1 MSFTL
6 TLLGAAAFGLAYQ
19 SGTLLNGWRDRRSR
33 ERIQNDS
40 QAFQGELEAK
50 RQAFQAALAEKNFQQ
65 SAQLQREITAMK
77 ATFDRQMQE
86 ARFEHDLEMW
96 NMNQFVNNVWPLIN
110 TPDGYV
116 HFLKQNGYPM
126 SVIMTGKLDGGILSS
141 ASAFI
146 NEFYANHQQI
156 YYYNQGW
163 KENML
168 KRQGNAQRDALH
180 QGLNGLPTLVVMPD
194 IENGDFKLDVAFW
207 GFGESM
213 PQTVSVF
220 KRNYQQ
226 MEAEILR
233 NIAQENKNT
242 VFPPISNPMILSIQA
257 NIETLRQEEEYRQ
270 NLRAQ
275 GMAEEE
281 IEALCNRFFVS
292 VYKKNGLEADVAGG
306 ICQIVGAS
314 ISIIAGQYADAFL
327 LGTGSA
333 PKLPA
338 LMKKFP
344 KSVQDEMGP
353 QLVRFYSELT
363 EMMDE
368 LERPKACA
376 FIASAYAEGD
386 DTKNAQHFQKAALEE
401 LQKYYSRKQPLAMPH
416 WEAVEIIRK
425 KPLFGTSEFPYLLAE
440 ASKPKDL
447 DKTVGIPFSGNRKA
461 GDRMVKTVNG
471 IEYAFRWCPAGSFL
485 MGSPEDEPDRWSNET
500 QHSVTLTRGFWML
513 ETEVTQAMWKSVMGT
528 DPSYF
533 KGAQNPVESVSWDDC
548 QEFCGK
554 LSSKL
559 GLTVSL
565 PTEAQWEYACRAGTT
580 SAYSFGS
587 SLNGREA
594 NCDGN
599 YPYGTSTK
607 GPYLEKTVP
616 VKSYAPNTWG
626 LYDMHGNV
634 WEWCQDWYDE
644 DYYAESPTSDP
655 TGPSSGS
662 NRVFRGGCWGSI
674 ARYCRSANRYG
685 VTPDNRGCDLGF
697 RPVLAS
703 PVPEE

>member
-77 ATFDRQMQE
+77 AAFDRQMQE

-146 NEFYANHQQI
+146 NEFYANHRQI

-386 DTKNAQHFQKAALEE
+386 DTVNARHFQKAALEE

-416 WEAVEIIRK
+416 WDAIEIIRK
-425 KPLFGTSEFPYLLAE
+425 NPLFGTSEYPYLLAE

-471 IEYAFRWCPAGSFL
+471 IEYAFCWCPPGSFL
-485 MGSPEDEPDRWSNET
+485 MGSPSSEPDRDDDET

-513 ETEVTQAMWKSVMGT
+513 KTQVTQAMWKSVMGT
-528 DPSYF
+528 SISQQRDKANTPWPLSGEGSDYPMYF
-533 KGAQNPVESVSWDDC
+533 VSWEEC
-548 QEFCGK
+548 RSFCEK
-554 LSSKL
+554 LSEKL

-580 SAYSFGS
+580 GAYAGDLGEMGWYGS
-587 SLNGREA
+587 NSGYE
-594 NCDGN
+594 
-599 YPYGTSTK
+599 TH
-607 GPYLEKTVP
+607 P
-616 VKSYAPNTWG
+616 VGQKKPNAWG
-626 LYDMHGNV
+626 LDDMHGNV
-634 WEWCQDWYDE
+634 WEWCQDWYGS
-644 DYYAESPTSDP
+644 YSTSPTSDP

-662 NRVFRGGCWGSI
+662 SRVLRGGSWGNS
-674 ARYCRSANRYG
+674 ARCCRSAYRG
-685 VTPDNRGCDLGF
+685 RLSPDYRDGILGF

>member
-77 ATFDRQMQE
+77 AAFDRQMQE

-146 NEFYANHQQI
+146 NEFYANHRQI

-257 NIETLRQEEEYRQ
+257 HRPAPQSLHSGRGDRGPVQPVFC
-270 NLRAQ
+270 
-275 GMAEEE
+275 
-281 IEALCNRFFVS
+281 LC
-292 VYKKNGLEADVAGG
+292 
-306 ICQIVGAS
+306 
-314 ISIIAGQYADAFL
+314 
-327 LGTGSA
+327 
-333 PKLPA
+333 
-338 LMKKFP
+338 
-344 KSVQDEMGP
+344 
-353 QLVRFYSELT
+353 
-363 EMMDE
+363 
-368 LERPKACA
+368 
-376 FIASAYAEGD
+376 
-386 DTKNAQHFQKAALEE
+386 
-401 LQKYYSRKQPLAMPH
+401 LQKKRSGSRCRRRDLPDRGG
-416 WEAVEIIRK
+416 V
-425 KPLFGTSEFPYLLAE
+425 
-440 ASKPKDL
+440 DL
-447 DKTVGIPFSGNRKA
+447 DHCGTVRRRLSSWNWLCA
-461 GDRMVKTVNG
+461 ET
-471 IEYAFRWCPAGSFL
+471 AGS
-485 MGSPEDEPDRWSNET
+485 DEE
-500 QHSVTLTRGFWML
+500 
-513 ETEVTQAMWKSVMGT
+513 
-528 DPSYF
+528 
-533 KGAQNPVESVSWDDC
+533 
-548 QEFCGK
+548 
-554 LSSKL
+554 
-559 GLTVSL
+559 
-565 PTEAQWEYACRAGTT
+565 
-580 SAYSFGS
+580 
-587 SLNGREA
+587 
-594 NCDGN
+594 
-599 YPYGTSTK
+599 
-607 GPYLEKTVP
+607 
-616 VKSYAPNTWG
+616 
-626 LYDMHGNV
+626 
-634 WEWCQDWYDE
+634 
-644 DYYAESPTSDP
+644 
-655 TGPSSGS
+655 
-662 NRVFRGGCWGSI
+662 
-674 ARYCRSANRYG
+674 
-685 VTPDNRGCDLGF
+685 
-697 RPVLAS
+697 
-703 PVPEE
+703 VPEICAG